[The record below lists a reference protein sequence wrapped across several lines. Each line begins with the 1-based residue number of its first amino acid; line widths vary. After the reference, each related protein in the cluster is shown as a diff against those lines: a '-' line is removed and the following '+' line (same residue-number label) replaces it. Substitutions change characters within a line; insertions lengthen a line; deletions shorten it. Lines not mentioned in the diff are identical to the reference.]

1 MIKMVCSDLDGTL
14 LQYGKKLIEGEI
26 FDEIRALHDRGILFC
41 PASGRQYTSLRK
53 LFAPVADDCI
63 YLCENGAVVYRGGK
77 VIAKTPM
84 PRALAEEIAWDFW
97 NNTEDL
103 GEVMLSGENMSY
115 LMERGHGVV
124 DRIKFIGNNYT
135 VITDPAQIPEDIV
148 KVSVYLVNGVEPFV
162 ERFVPKWQQANCAVA
177 GPKWIDTTVAN
188 KGIGVQSICRVLGI
202 DPADVM
208 AFGDNYNDVA
218 MLLFVG
224 AGISFKS
231 TPGAIKTGIVVLIPK
246 LVVAAALGLGVAY
259 FFNDNFLGLSSVSII
274 GGITFCNMAL
284 YTGIMG
290 EFGDESEQGAV
301 GILFFTA
308 GPAVTMI
315 ILGVS
320 GLANIPLGTI
330 VGSILPLVSGPQKL
344 FAQGNSSHC
353 TRFSTRHLRQ
363 LANR

>member
-63 YLCENGAVVYRGGK
+63 YLCENGAVVYRGG
-77 VIAKTPM
+77 
-84 PRALAEEIAWDFW
+84 
-97 NNTEDL
+97 
-103 GEVMLSGENMSY
+103 EVMLSGENMSY

-148 KVSVYLVNGVEPFV
+148 KVSVYLVDGVEPFV

-218 MLLFVG
+218 MLDLVG
-224 AGISFKS
+224 HPYIMS
-231 TPGAIKTGIVVLIPK
+231 T
-246 LVVAAALGLGVAY
+246 AAAELRRRYANHTPRPEDTLRA
-259 FFNDNFLGLSSVSII
+259 FL
-274 GGITFCNMAL
+274 A
-284 YTGIMG
+284 
-290 EFGDESEQGAV
+290 
-301 GILFFTA
+301 
-308 GPAVTMI
+308 
-315 ILGVS
+315 
-320 GLANIPLGTI
+320 
-330 VGSILPLVSGPQKL
+330 
-344 FAQGNSSHC
+344 
-353 TRFSTRHLRQ
+353 RQ
-363 LANR
+363 EN